1 MPEAVAEFSAEGHWV
16 RLKLRGQFC
25 CSIGFTFG
33 EGGRSIE
40 LSDGNTR
47 QSLGEIRMQGVNQS
61 LVIEWAGDLDRDGKL
76 DLIVADSTDHYDVRK
91 RSGACSP
98 EANPNE
104 DRRNSPNPLSPTI
117 PLKAAERSTALLGQ
131 DVVAACEDACRGWV
145 KQARA
150 QYDAWRAIVEK
161 AL

>member
-1 MPEAVAEFSAEGHWV
+1 VDNEWRLSAARPIVTKTEATEEQDENTEVVSPVPDTLAFVGGGSFSEGTVPTAMPEAVAEFSAEGHWV

-91 RSGACSP
+91 QRLL
-98 EANPNE
+98 
-104 DRRNSPNPLSPTI
+104 LSSQA
-117 PLKAAERSTALLGQ
+117 K
-131 DVVAACEDACRGWV
+131 RGM
-145 KQARA
+145 
-150 QYDAWRAIVEK
+150 
-161 AL
+161 LT